1 MTLPS
6 LGLGFRTCN
15 TLIIMGLDLYSLS
28 VLIKSFNAKKK
39 ARSVYS
45 ADEVI
50 RSLTMIPGMR

>member
-1 MTLPS
+1 MTLALFGHWLPH
-6 LGLGFRTCN
+6 LY

>member
-1 MTLPS
+1 MTLALFGPW
-6 LGLGFRTCN
+6 LPHLY